1 MAKGKDEGSTSRK
14 APNFLTYVRE
24 RMDTFAERP
33 LCSVDS
39 LVFSWLSY
47 ARMGVSQ
54 DRACT
59 PEGIALHEL
68 LRAEDFEHMFGTSW
82 DPQGSRDLLFAACAS
97 PRFRDTRLTDFCFKT
112 DHTTEEQFAAMTF
125 RLPGGS
131 LYVAFRGTDST
142 IVGWKED
149 FNMTFLRP
157 IPAQGEAADYLNA
170 VAAAAD
176 GPLYVGGHSK
186 GGNLAVYAAAMLAPE
201 HRSRLKRVF
210 SHDGPGF
217 QREFVASDAYQ
228 GVEPIIEKT
237 LPKSSIIGM
246 LMAEG
251 EGCACTVVES
261 DGFSLLQHN
270 PFLWAVDVD
279 SCAFVQADGL
289 SVSSR
294 YFNRA
299 LDAWLDKYGLDERER
314 FVDALFDVIRV
325 TGASRFADIMDNRKT
340 ALPLMLDATE
350 KLDPEIRV
358 FVKDMFVS
366 LAKAAT
372 IEQVAG
378 TAGGILDTLKSSARV
393 AADSTRREP
402 DTPRDL
408 DERLA
413 GAMDE
418 LRRLARED

>member
-1 MAKGKDEGSTSRK
+1 MAKSKDEGGK
-14 APNFLTYVRE
+14 QAPNFLTYVRG

-82 DPQGSRDLLFAACAS
+82 DPQGSRDLLFAVCAS

-112 DHTTEEQFAAMTF
+112 DHATEEQFAAMTF
-125 RLPGGS
+125 RLPDGS
-131 LYVAFRGTDST
+131 LYIAFRGTDST

-157 IPAQGEAADYLNA
+157 IPAQGEAAAYLNE
-170 VAAAAD
+170 VAGATD

-186 GGNLAVYAAAMLAPE
+186 GGNLAVYAAAMLVPE

-217 QREFVASDAYQ
+217 QRAFVADEAYRRI
-228 GVEPIIEKT
+228 EPIMEKT
-237 LPKSSIIGM
+237 LPKSSVIGM

-251 EGCACTVVES
+251 DSYTRTVVES

-279 SCAFVQADGL
+279 ACAFVEADGL

-294 YFNRA
+294 YLDRT

-325 TGASRFADIMDNRKT
+325 TGANRFGDIVDNRKV
-340 ALPLMLDATE
+340 AVPLMLDATE
-350 KLDPEIRV
+350 KLDPEVRA

-366 LAKAAT
+366 FAKTAT
-372 IEQVAG
+372 IERVTG
-378 TAGGILDTLKSSARV
+378 TAGGILDTLKSTAQVGGPASHEQD
-393 AADSTRREP
+393 ADVS
-402 DTPRDL
+402 RDFE
-408 DERLA
+408 DRLA

-418 LRRLARED
+418 LRRLSRED

>member
-1 MAKGKDEGSTSRK
+1 MAKGKDEGGTSKK
-14 APNFLTYVRE
+14 APNFLTYVRK
-24 RMDTFAERP
+24 RMDTFDERP

-54 DRACT
+54 DRACM

-68 LRAEDFEHMFGTSW
+68 LRAEDFEHMFGMNW
-82 DPQGSRDLLFAACAS
+82 DSQGSCDLLFAVCAS

-112 DHTTEEQFAAMTF
+112 DHATEEQFAAMTF
-125 RLPGGS
+125 RLPDGS

-142 IVGWKED
+142 VVGWKED

-157 IPAQGEAADYLNA
+157 VPAQGEAAAYLNEIA
-170 VAAAAD
+170 EATD

-217 QREFVASDAYQ
+217 QREFVASEAYR
-228 GVEPIIEKT
+228 GIEPIMEKT
-237 LPKSSIIGM
+237 LPKSSVIGM

-251 EGCACTVVES
+251 DGYARVVVES

-270 PFLWAVDVD
+270 PFLWEVDVD
-279 SCAFVQADGL
+279 ACAFVEADGL
-289 SVSSR
+289 SASSR
-294 YFNRA
+294 Y
-299 LDAWLDKYGLDERER
+299 LDRTLDDWLDKYGLDERER

-325 TGASRFADIMDNRKT
+325 TGANRFGEIMDNRKT
-340 ALPLMLDATE
+340 MVPLMLDATE
-350 KLDPEIRV
+350 KLDPDVRA

-366 LAKAAT
+366 FAKTAT
-372 IEQVAG
+372 IERVTGA
-378 TAGGILDTLKSSARV
+378 AGGILDTLKATTR
-393 AADSTRREP
+393 ADGPAVREP
-402 DTPRDL
+402 DISRDL
-408 DERLA
+408 EERMA

-418 LRRLARED
+418 LQRLSSEG